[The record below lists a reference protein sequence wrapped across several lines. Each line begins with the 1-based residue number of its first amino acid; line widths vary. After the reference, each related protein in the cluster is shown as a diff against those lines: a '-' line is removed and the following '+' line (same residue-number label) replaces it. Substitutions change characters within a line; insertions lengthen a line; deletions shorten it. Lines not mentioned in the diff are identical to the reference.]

1 MYILFLFQKK
11 ALSLWG
17 GGSSLQLVRIEFRPC
32 FVCETLAFWR
42 VVEKNSH
49 HRGSF
54 IFATSFN
61 TCATAVYKQQCSPL
75 WLNWLQPLTECLI
88 KFILL
93 HIRIWIEPS
102 KEVTA
107 GTVRHKLKNRQ
118 KVHFLCFQA
127 VFELT
132 LDSLTTIQVE
142 PHQCPSHQSILLT
155 KKTNPLNFRE
165 KILRIGRAGK

>member
-1 MYILFLFQKK
+1 MCFEIVSLKILKEDKQSRTILKRVRFSLYMNKSSVFSQNYRFVIYWDSSSAKIQDFYKTLMYSISVPEK

-75 WLNWLQPLTECLI
+75 WSNCLQSLTESLI
-88 KFILL
+88 QFILL
-93 HIRIWIEPS
+93 HIRIHLAS
-102 KEVTA
+102 K
-107 GTVRHKLKNRQ
+107 
-118 KVHFLCFQA
+118 
-127 VFELT
+127 
-132 LDSLTTIQVE
+132 
-142 PHQCPSHQSILLT
+142 
-155 KKTNPLNFRE
+155 
-165 KILRIGRAGK
+165 